1 MVRREG
7 RWRRRLSERD
17 CRKRQYSGGSS
28 TTGKRSRH
36 ATWARWRSPC
46 TAYGYKVERWNRGVW
61 ERMVLG
67 AGIKLLCFALLRDTC
82 AGFLVHLAVIF
93 TCYMPVSS
101 PLSVSSFPSPF
112 ALSLAILSSFFAH
125 SYPLPSRSASPSAL
139 PRHASTADSRR
150 TLTRIVF
157 AVTHAKAASDPR
169 GLSPSTLDADE
180 QPSNPFD
187 PFDFSIAHYPPT
199 GSSFSA
205 YFSRIRIPHT
215 VLPANLVQSRQA
227 DNLSVPGSH
236 ITAATNADLHPH
248 SPQSR
253 AIYTLPSTTTH
264 RQAQNRQPKTPAR
277 PPSPQTKMR
286 RY

>member
-46 TAYGYKVERWNRGVW
+46 TAYGYKVERWNQGVW

-101 PLSVSSFPSPF
+101 PLCFLFSITFR
-112 ALSLAILSSFFAH
+112 
-125 SYPLPSRSASPSAL
+125 PLPRNPFFFLCPLLPSAL
-139 PRHASTADSRR
+139 SQCIAVRPAPSRE
-150 TLTRIVF
+150 
-157 AVTHAKAASDPR
+157 H
-169 GLSPSTLDADE
+169 
-180 QPSNPFD
+180 
-187 PFDFSIAHYPPT
+187 
-199 GSSFSA
+199 
-205 YFSRIRIPHT
+205 
-215 VLPANLVQSRQA
+215 SRQ
-227 DNLSVPGSH
+227 SSH
-236 ITAATNADLHPH
+236 VDTNSICRDACQGRVRPE
-248 SPQSR
+248 
-253 AIYTLPSTTTH
+253 
-264 RQAQNRQPKTPAR
+264 QA
-277 PPSPQTKMR
+277 
-286 RY
+286 